1 MKTVVNTKTIDT
13 FSKKLLEESN
23 ILNNIIDDMILL
35 TKDMEKFFDT
45 NTSKLLKESLMDYL
59 TKSKETCSALGD
71 FGLTVNKLNHL
82 YINDIE
88 SIEKSING

>member
-45 NTSKLLKESLMDYL
+45 NTSKLMKESLMDYL
-59 TKSKETCSALGD
+59 TKSKETCSSLGD

-88 SIEKSING
+88 SIKKSING